1 MEVTW
6 INWTHLGCSSISL
19 LAASRAI
26 PGCGWSGNQHFTL
39 AWRIASIQ
47 QQGGICGGVKESQQA
62 PATLQ
67 PLSTP
72 TTCTT
77 AATPTTP
84 HTPHR
89 SSIFS
94 HLRFASLSCGVV
106 IALRSFPSHCCV
118 GPTRAEHMLLFASG
132 LMRVSANFH
141 VQQLEPACTR
151 VFRPNLELLSSFVR
165 QEATSRTACISFVD
179 FFYTFCR

>member
-67 PLSTP
+67 LLPPALPLP
-72 TTCTT
+72 
-77 AATPTTP
+77 PQP
-84 HTPHR
+84 HHTLHTGHR
-89 SSIFS
+89 YFHTSDSPRSHVVWSSHFVLFHRIVALVLQGLNICFSSHLVLCAFPRTSMSSNWNLHAPESFVLIWNFLAHLSGRRLRHAQLVSLSSI
-94 HLRFASLSCGVV
+94 
-106 IALRSFPSHCCV
+106 
-118 GPTRAEHMLLFASG
+118 
-132 LMRVSANFH
+132 
-141 VQQLEPACTR
+141 
-151 VFRPNLELLSSFVR
+151 
-165 QEATSRTACISFVD
+165 